1 MYLVGGVLVLRR
13 AKCVLLAAK
22 KALEEEP
29 ARAGAEREALIAQ
42 SSQRAEGREL

>member
-29 ARAGAEREALIAQ
+29 ARAGAGGAHRSIVPARRGA
-42 SSQRAEGREL
+42 